1 MLTGRSS
8 IPGLGVGMGEG
19 GILLAGITIGLVLGH
34 VPGLDITISVRMVDI
49 FF

>member
-1 MLTGRSS
+1 MLTGRSL

-19 GILLAGITIGLVLGH
+19 GILIAGIAIGLVLCH
-34 VPGLDITISVRMVDI
+34 VPGLDIAISVRMVHI